1 MKVSGGK
8 FKPHVTLVKFEWRS
22 LSVNCAMLCLCHMS
36 RLFSFLGPG
45 KVSKLTVSENS
56 DTSLK
61 LSWKPPS
68 GQFKDFRVTA
78 MNVINM
84 YV

>member
-1 MKVSGGK
+1 M
-8 FKPHVTLVKFEWRS
+8 
-22 LSVNCAMLCLCHMS
+22 
-36 RLFSFLGPG
+36 
-45 KVSKLTVSENS
+45 SKLTVSENS

-68 GQFKDFRVTA
+68 GQFKDFRVIA